1 MINPIF
7 SKEKLTDLFSEL
19 EKATN
24 IIILGHKSPDGDA
37 VGSTLALHH
46 YLRYKNIE
54 SIVIMPDGF
63 PNFLNGMKGV
73 ENIKYFDSNKEE
85 VIKLVNKSEV
95 VFTLDFN
102 DQSRIG
108 KEFGEVLKNTNVTKV
123 MIDHH
128 QQPDDYATFT
138 FSDTKSCSTA
148 QLVYEFI
155 EANNDLS
162 IISREIAECIYTGI
176 LTDTGSFRFPST
188 TQKTH
193 EIASFLLNTGLKHS
207 EIHERIY
214 DINTPERL
222 KLMGYMLD
230 KKLEI
235 LPEINTAIIS
245 LTKEELLAYNTK
257 KGYTEGFVNM
267 ALSILGIEI
276 GIFVKEDENMVKI
289 SFRSKGDI
297 PVNEFSKKYFHG
309 GGHINAAGGRSDVS
323 VIETVDKIKN
333 LLPDF
338 LHTITK

>member
-7 SKEKLTDLFSEL
+7 SEEKLNTLFQEL
-19 EKATN
+19 EKAKN
-24 IIILGHKSPDGDA
+24 ILILGHKSPDGDA

-46 YLRYKNIE
+46 YLEQKNIK
-54 SIVIMPDGF
+54 STVIMPDGF
-63 PNFLNGMKGV
+63 PSFLNGMKGV
-73 ENIKYFDSNKEE
+73 EDIKYFDKNKKEISE
-85 VIKLVNKSEV
+85 LMHNSDVI
-95 VFTLDFN
+95 FTLDFN
-102 DQSRIG
+102 DQSRVG
-108 KEFGEVLKNTNVTKV
+108 NEFGKVLANAKALKI

-128 QQPDDYATFT
+128 QQPADYATFT

-155 EANNDLS
+155 EANKDLS
-162 IISREIAECIYTGI
+162 LIDKEIAECIYTGI

-193 EIASFLLNTGLKHS
+193 EIASFLLNTGIKHS

-235 LPEINTAIIS
+235 LPEIKTAIVS
-245 LTKEELLAYNTK
+245 LTKEELLTHKTK
-257 KGYTEGFVNM
+257 KGYTEGFVNI

-289 SFRSKGDI
+289 SFRSKGDV
-297 PVNEFSKKYFHG
+297 PVNEFSKKYFEG
-309 GGHINAAGGRSDVS
+309 GGHINAAGGRSNISVEKTVS
-323 VIETVDKIKN
+323 KIKE
-333 LLPDF
+333 LLPGF
-338 LHTITK
+338 LNSVKN